1 MDNKTVYYAPLP
13 PKPATLL
20 ILEKNRD
27 VKVVRLNGDMRLGRK
42 STDSYS
48 DITLDSRIASRNHGD
63 FMFIDD
69 AYYYKDNNSLNG
81 TFINGK
87 KLEKYNERGS
97 KAVKL
102 VDGDIIRIDCSQLDS
117 PHNDAVE
124 IIFSTTFSADDRWQ
138 RYPLNSGYSINI
150 GRNINDGISL
160 TDFMASRNHAVLKF
174 CGYGWKIVDN
184 NSRNGVFVN
193 KNHIENEY
201 FLRPFDVI
209 RIANTTLIFTGNEII
224 YNEVNSSVVKSGNFN
239 YQNRSV
245 IMNVN
250 IDEVKAKRG
259 TFGKKKTL
267 LKNINLDIESGDF
280 ILVLGGAGA
289 GKSTFIKAITGQNH
303 DTEQTLDI
311 NGQIFLE
318 GMNLYK
324 NLKVLKHKIGIVPQ
338 YPDYRANDTVY
349 NTIMDSAKLQL
360 SSEYS
365 RQEIQQRVDDVIE
378 SMMLTSIKDSM
389 LGIISGGQ
397 RKRVQVAIKSVGDIS
412 FFTFDEPDAG
422 LDVAGR
428 VDQIKQITKPITPEQ
443 AIDNSQELK
452 YCTDSGKAGLMISHY
467 PDDVADMYKK
477 VIVLAKSKVD
487 DAGHLAY
494 YGDIPNALSFFGVKK
509 LSEIVLEINYEGGK
523 GRGDE
528 FIQKFEMTRRG

>member
-1 MDNKTVYYAPLP
+1 MDNKTVYYSPLP

-20 ILEKNRD
+20 VLEKGKNVRI
-27 VKVVRLNGDMRLGRK
+27 VKLIGDMRLGRQ
-42 STDSYS
+42 SPDSHS
-48 DITLDSRIASRNHGD
+48 DILLTSGIVSRNHGE
-63 FMFIDD
+63 FSFIDN

-87 KLEKYNERGS
+87 KLAKYNKRGS

-102 VDGDIIRIDCSQLDS
+102 VDGDIIRIDQSQLDN
-117 PHNDAVE
+117 PHDEAVE
-124 IIFSTTFSADDRWQ
+124 MIFSTVFSADEKWH
-138 RYPLNSGYSINI
+138 RYSLNGKYSVKI
-150 GRNINDGISL
+150 GRNINNGISL

-174 CGYGWKIVDN
+174 NENGWKIVDN
-184 NSRNGVFVN
+184 NSKNGLSVN
-193 KNHIENEY
+193 KNEVTGERN
-201 FLRPFDVI
+201 LNPFDVI

-224 YNEVNSSVVKSGNFN
+224 YNEVSSSVVMPSNFN

-250 IDEVKAKRG
+250 INEVKAKRG
-259 TFGKKKTL
+259 TFSEKKTL
-267 LKNINLDIESGDF
+267 LKDINLDIESGDF

-303 DTEQTLDI
+303 DSEQTLDI
-311 NGQIFLE
+311 NGEISLD

-324 NLKVLKHKIGIVPQ
+324 NLRILKHKIGIVPQ
-338 YPDYRANDTVY
+338 YPDYRINDTVY

-360 SSEYS
+360 ASEYN
-365 RQEIQQRVDDVIE
+365 RREIEQRVEDVIE
-378 SMMLTSIKDSM
+378 SMMLSSIRNSRLD
-389 LGIISGGQ
+389 IISGGQ
-397 RKRVQVAIKSVGDIS
+397 RKRVQVAIKAVGDIS

-428 VDQIKQITKPITPEQ
+428 VDQMKQITKPITKEESV
-443 AIDNSQELK
+443 DNSMELMP
-452 YCTDSGKAGLMISHY
+452 CTDSGKAGLMISHY
-467 PDDVADMYKK
+467 PDDVAHMYKK
-477 VIVLAKSKVD
+477 VIVLAKSKTD

-494 YGDIPNALSFFGVKK
+494 YGDIPNALSFFGVNK

-528 FIQKFEMTRRG
+528 FIQKFKKARRG

>member
-1 MDNKTVYYAPLP
+1 MDNRTVYYAPLP
-13 PKPATLL
+13 PKPATLF
-20 ILEKNRD
+20 ILEKGRNSSI
-27 VKVVRLNGDMRLGRK
+27 VRLSGDMTLGRK
-42 STDSYS
+42 SPDSYS
-48 DITLDSRIASRNHGD
+48 DITLNSCIVSRNHGE
-63 FMFIDD
+63 FLFIDG

-81 TFINGK
+81 TFINGY
-87 KLEKYNERGS
+87 KLEGYNERGS
-97 KAVKL
+97 RAVKL
-102 VDGDIIRIDCSQLDS
+102 VDGDIIRIDRSQLDV
-117 PHNDAVE
+117 PHNEAVE
-124 IIFSTTFSADDRWQ
+124 MIFSTTFSADEQWQ
-138 RYPLNSGYSINI
+138 VYPLGRNYNIKI
-150 GRNINDGISL
+150 GRNIDDGISL
-160 TDFMASRNHAVLKF
+160 ADFMASRNHAMLQF
-174 CGYGWKIVDN
+174 IAGRWKIVDN
-184 NSRNGVFVN
+184 NSRNGVSVN
-193 KNHIENEY
+193 KNQIEREQ
-201 FLRPFDVI
+201 FLNPLDVI
-209 RIANTTLIFTGNEII
+209 RIANTTLIFTGSEII
-224 YNEVNSSVVKSGNFN
+224 YNSVNSSLKKTGSFD
-239 YQNRSV
+239 YSNRSV
-245 IMNVN
+245 IMNIN
-250 IDEVKAKRG
+250 IEEVKAKRG
-259 TFGKKKTL
+259 MIGKKKTL
-267 LKNINLDIESGDF
+267 LKDINLDIESGDF

-311 NGQIFLE
+311 KGQIFLE

-324 NLKVLKHKIGIVPQ
+324 NLRVLKHKIGIVPQ

-349 NTIMDSAKLQL
+349 NTIMDSARLQL

-365 RQEIQQRVDDVIE
+365 KQEIKQRVDDIIE

-428 VDQIKQITKPITPEQ
+428 VDQMKQITKPITPEQ

-494 YGDIPNALSFFGVKK
+494 YGDIPNALSFFGVNK

-528 FIQKFEMTRRG
+528 FIQKFERTRRG

>member
-1 MDNKTVYYAPLP
+1 MDNRTVYYAPLP
-13 PKPATLL
+13 PKPATLF
-20 ILEKNRD
+20 ILEKGRGLSI
-27 VKVVRLNGDMRLGRK
+27 VRLDGDMTLGRK
-42 STDSYS
+42 SPDSHS
-48 DITLDSRIASRNHGD
+48 DITLNSCIVSRNHGE
-63 FMFIDD
+63 FSFIDN

-81 TFINGK
+81 TFINGI

-97 KAVKL
+97 RAVKL
-102 VDGDIIRIDCSQLDS
+102 VDGDVIRIDRSQLDV
-117 PHNDAVE
+117 PHDEAVE
-124 IIFSTTFSADDRWQ
+124 MIFSTTFSADEQWQ
-138 RYPLNSGYSINI
+138 VYPLGRNYSIKI
-150 GRNINDGISL
+150 GRNIDDGISL
-160 TDFMASRNHAVLKF
+160 SDFMASRNHATLQLSA
-174 CGYGWKIVDN
+174 GRWKIVDN
-184 NSRNGVFVN
+184 NSRNGVSVN
-193 KNHIENEY
+193 KNQVEGER
-201 FLRPFDVI
+201 FLNPLDVI
-209 RIANTTLIFTGNEII
+209 RIANTTLIFTGSEII
-224 YNEVNSSVVKSGNFN
+224 YNSVDSSVKKAGSFDYG
-239 YQNRSV
+239 NRSV

-250 IDEVKAKRG
+250 IEEVKAKRG

-267 LKNINLDIESGDF
+267 LKDINLDIESGDF

-324 NLKVLKHKIGIVPQ
+324 NLRVLKHKIGIVPQ

-365 RQEIQQRVDDVIE
+365 KQEIRQRVDDVIE

-428 VDQIKQITKPITPEQ
+428 VDQMKKITKPITPEQ

-494 YGDIPNALSFFGVKK
+494 YGDIPNALSFFGVNR

-528 FIQKFEMTRRG
+528 FIQKFERTRRG